1 MRTTIND
8 IARWFPSKLPTKK
21 FELMPTCMQRMYPIG
36 KVLDEANAR
45 IHPSNHPSPIV
56 VGATGN
62 AKRNGEKCEWM
73 RHSFTYKLDMSSTII
88 VPRKMTMNTHTKW
101 AVRQIMIF
109 SWMYLHRCA
118 TKMFHVFC
126 ATYQFHVS
134 MVWREQHALASATC
148 TIQHFFPLI
157 PCNAK
162 CNMTFDYNLN

>member
-1 MRTTIND
+1 MYATHVSNWQSIGRSKCTHPFI
-8 IARWFPSKLPTKK
+8 RPSITNCCWCNGKCKK
-21 FELMPTCMQRMYPIG
+21 
-36 KVLDEANAR
+36 
-45 IHPSNHPSPIV
+45 
-56 VGATGN
+56 
-62 AKRNGEKCEWM
+62 KREKYEWM

-101 AVRQIMIF
+101 AVEMRQIMIF